1 MKKIFLT
8 SLCTAAAA
16 LSFSAVAETSVT
28 IGTGGQTGVYYQ
40 VGQSVCKLVKQA
52 DININCGA
60 PSTAG
65 SIANINGINVGDLQF
80 GVAQSDWQYHAVHGT
95 SKFADSGP
103 NEKLRSVFTIY
114 SEPFTVVARKDSG
127 IKSFKDLK
135 RKRVNI
141 GPQSSGFRGTME
153 EIMTGLGWTKRD
165 LRLAAELSPA
175 EAPKSLCDN
184 NLDAFVYAVGHPN
197 AAISEAATT
206 CEVVLVP
213 LTDDETQK
221 VVDNLTSEF
230 DYYSPAVIP
239 GGLYKGNDQETQTF
253 GVGATFVSS
262 SDVPEEVVYNITK
275 VIFENLDEF
284 KKLHPAFAHVKAENM
299 VNDLRSA
306 PLHPGAE
313 KYYKEKGWL
322 K

>member
-1 MKKIFLT
+1 MKKILLAT
-8 SLCTAAAA
+8 LLASATA
-16 LSFSAVAETSVT
+16 FSASAAETSVT

-40 VGQSVCKLVKQA
+40 VGQSVCKLVRQA
-52 DININCGA
+52 DIGINCGA

-95 SKFADSGP
+95 SKFEDQGA

-114 SEPFTVVARKDSG
+114 SEPFTVVARKDAN
-127 IKSFKDLK
+127 IKTFSDLK

-206 CEVVLVP
+206 CDVNLVP

-221 VVDNLTSEF
+221 VVDKLTSEF

-239 GGLYKGNDQETQTF
+239 GGLYKGNEQDTQTF

-262 SDVPEEVVYNITK
+262 SDVPEDVVYNITK
-275 VIFENLDEF
+275 IIFENLDEF
-284 KKLHPAFAHVKAENM
+284 KKLHPAFAHLKAENM

-306 PLHPGAE
+306 PLHSGAE

>member
-1 MKKIFLT
+1 MKKILLAT
-8 SLCTAAAA
+8 LLAGATA
-16 LSFSAVAETSVT
+16 FSASAAETSVT

-40 VGQSVCKLVKQA
+40 VGQSVCKLVRQA
-52 DININCGA
+52 DIGINCGA

-95 SKFADSGP
+95 SKFEDQGA

-114 SEPFTVVARKDSG
+114 SEPFTVVARKDAN
-127 IKSFKDLK
+127 IKTFSDLK

-206 CEVVLVP
+206 CDVNLVP

-221 VVDNLTSEF
+221 VVDKLTSEF

-239 GGLYKGNDQETQTF
+239 GGLYKGNEQDTQTF

-262 SDVPEEVVYNITK
+262 SDVPEDVVYNITK
-275 VIFENLDEF
+275 IIFENLDEF
-284 KKLHPAFAHVKAENM
+284 KKLHPAFAHLKAENM

-306 PLHPGAE
+306 PLHSGAE